1 MRCKSALT
9 QTLAMVALLLVCSAC
24 GYQQPSSAPASPD
37 TRAADENAIR
47 AQALEWAKAAAA
59 KDLEKTLSFY
69 ADDAA
74 MFPPNVPI
82 AATKEA
88 RRQLWSAF
96 MATPGYALEIK
107 TSKVEA
113 ARSGDLAYETGVYSL
128 TLNDKKGKPATT
140 NGKYVVV
147 WKKQADSGWKAV
159 ADIFNAD
166 Q

>member
-1 MRCKSALT
+1 
-9 QTLAMVALLLVCSAC
+9 MVALLMACSAC
-24 GYQQPSSAPASPD
+24 GYQQKPSSAPAPPD
-37 TRAADENAIR
+37 TRAADGNAIR

-113 ARSGDLAYETGVYSL
+113 ARSGL
-128 TLNDKKGKPATT
+128 T
-140 NGKYVVV
+140 
-147 WKKQADSGWKAV
+147 KQES
-159 ADIFNAD
+159 IRLR
-166 Q
+166 